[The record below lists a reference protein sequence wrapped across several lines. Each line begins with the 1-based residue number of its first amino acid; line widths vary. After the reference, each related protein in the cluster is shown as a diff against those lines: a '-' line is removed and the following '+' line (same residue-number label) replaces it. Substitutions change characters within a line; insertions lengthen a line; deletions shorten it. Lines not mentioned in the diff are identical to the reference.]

1 MAKANTTPRG
11 GKKFKKKTRQGNS
24 TNTKYGRPEP
34 HGGNKGYKKRH
45 RGQGKKR

>member
-1 MAKANTTPRG
+1 VAKQSNSPSR
-11 GKKFKKKTRQGNS
+11 GKKFKKKTRQGSS
-24 TNTKYGRPEP
+24 TNTKYGRPGP